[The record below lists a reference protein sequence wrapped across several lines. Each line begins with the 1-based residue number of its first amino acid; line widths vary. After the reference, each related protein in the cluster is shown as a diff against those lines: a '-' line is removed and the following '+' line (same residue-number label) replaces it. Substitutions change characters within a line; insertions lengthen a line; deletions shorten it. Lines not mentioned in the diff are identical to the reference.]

1 MHLFFQ
7 RKETDDE
14 ILYMFI
20 HPYFFLLIIVGGLIP
35 SFYIIFWI
43 ITIIKFVLLVFF
55 VYFFIEYLRIIKDV
69 RIAKKDNRV
78 MKSGKYFSYYN
89 PRTIIIFKDK
99 QNREGT
105 FKKND

>member
-1 MHLFFQ
+1 MYLFFQ

-20 HPYFFLLIIVGGLIP
+20 HPYFFLLIIIGGLIP

-43 ITIIKFVLLVFF
+43 ITIFKFGLLVFF
-55 VYFFIEYLRIIKDV
+55 AVFAVEFWKICMEV

-78 MKSGKYFSYYN
+78 TKSGRYFSYFN
-89 PRTIIIFKDK
+89 PRTIAI
-99 QNREGT
+99 
-105 FKKND
+105 KKV